1 MYDTIIVGA
10 GSAGCV
16 LANRLSADPS
26 RRILILEAGQDGPT
40 ASRIP
45 SDWSS
50 MLNTGADWGYY
61 TEPQAGCRGR
71 RIFWP
76 RGKMVG
82 GSGEINAMIYM
93 RGLPSD
99 YDGWEAAGCAGWG
112 WKDVLPYFLKSENN
126 SEFTDSPYHGTS
138 GPLHIGRVPHL
149 DEHELMWIEA
159 AKAAGYKANDDP
171 NGPSQEGVGLFQCNI
186 KDGERWGPRKAFL
199 DPVLGQPNVTLRK
212 GIRVTGLV
220 IEKGRVLGVNFLA
233 NGVPETAYA
242 DSEVIM
248 AAGAIGTPQIM
259 MLSGIGPADE
269 LSAVGVT
276 PVHDLPGVGKHLQ
289 DHMTVSTAFHTKTA
303 IGIGAWTE
311 ETMESSLREWTEH
324 RTGIRTSGWV
334 YAAGNV
340 RTREGIEPDI
350 QVVGTL
356 STHRD
361 HGRFLG
367 GRPGITGHCV
377 LQRPKSRGE
386 ITLRSADPLENPA
399 IDPKYFI
406 SDPEDID
413 ISTMVEGL
421 RINRRIMAQAPIR
434 DLIDYELSPC
444 AEAQTDEEL
453 AHYVR
458 GHFTTLFHPTSTCR
472 MGTDDLSVTDP
483 ATMKVHG
490 MEGIRVV
497 DASAIPIIV
506 SGNTNAPTIM
516 VAERAAD
523 KILAA

>member
-16 LANRLSADPS
+16 IANRLAADET
-26 RRILILEAGQDGPT
+26 RKILILEAGHDGPL

-50 MLNTGADWGYY
+50 MLNTNVDWGYY

-99 YDGWEAAGCAGWG
+99 YDGWEAAGCAGWS

-126 SEFTDSPYHGTS
+126 SQFTDSPYHGTS
-138 GPLHIGRVPHL
+138 GPLHIGRPPYV
-149 DEHELMWIEA
+149 DKHELMWIEA
-159 AKAAGYKANDDP
+159 AKAAGFKHNDDP
-171 NGPSQEGVGLFQCNI
+171 NGESQEGVGLFQCNI

-199 DPVLGQPNVTLRK
+199 EPVLGQKNVTLRK

-220 IEKGRVLGVNFLA
+220 IEKGRVTGVKYLA
-233 NGVPETAYA
+233 NGVPETAHA

-248 AAGAIGTPQIM
+248 AAGSIGTPHIM

-269 LSAVGVT
+269 LSAVGVE

-289 DHMTVSTAFHTKTA
+289 DHLTVSTTFCTKA
-303 IGIGAWTE
+303 SIGIGAWTA
-311 ETMESSLREWTEH
+311 ETMDASLREWTEH
-324 RTGIRTSGWV
+324 RTGIRTSAWV
-334 YAAGNV
+334 YAAGHV
-340 RTREGIEPDI
+340 KTREGIEPDI

-356 STHRD
+356 STDRD
-361 HGRFLG
+361 HGRYLG
-367 GRPGITGHCV
+367 DHPGITGHCV
-377 LQRPKSRGE
+377 LQRPNSRGE

-406 SDPEDID
+406 SDPDDID

-421 RINRRIMAQAPIR
+421 KINRRIMAQSPIR
-434 DLIDYELSPC
+434 ELIDYELSPC
-444 AEAQTDEEL
+444 AEAKTDEEL

-472 MGTDDLSVTDP
+472 MGMDRLSVTDP

-490 MEGIRVV
+490 LEGIYVV

-506 SGNTNAPTIM
+506 SGNTHAPTIM

-523 KILAA
+523 KILTA